1 MGHLRGWS
9 DPRCVSK
16 TSVDTI
22 ISLALEGN
30 HLCRL
35 LAGQGAVPALIDI
48 CTGRSAAAEVRV
60 AALRALGS
68 VCCVP
73 EGIAEFEAGGGPD
86 LVVGLL
92 SDRTAAEEERSEA
105 AGVLAQVTSPWIE
118 TADTS
123 GYCTAEV
130 VAALT
135 GEALIIDLSAFKLLV
150 FGLSHCAFAVWPFI
164 LHF

>member
-118 TADTS
+118 TADTG

-135 GEALIIDLSAFKLLV
+135 GET
-150 FGLSHCAFAVWPFI
+150 
-164 LHF
+164 